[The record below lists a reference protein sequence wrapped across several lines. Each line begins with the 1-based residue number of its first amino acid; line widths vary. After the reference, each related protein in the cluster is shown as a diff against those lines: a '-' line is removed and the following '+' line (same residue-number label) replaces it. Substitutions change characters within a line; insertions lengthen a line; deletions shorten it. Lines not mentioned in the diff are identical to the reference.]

1 MAIRNEWYLNYM
13 TKLPAGLER
22 FVAQQILEHRGKDL
36 AIRRERLVAM
46 AASRFPD
53 IQEVDR
59 TVRRAIEKLRE
70 DGWLIGMNHNGDG
83 YYLIT
88 SREEYETFRDQ
99 YVKRAYTIIEK
110 ANSMDAVAKRVFSE
124 PISPIQ
130 VSLF

>member
-1 MAIRNEWYLNYM
+1 MAIRNEWYLTYL
-13 TKLPAGLER
+13 TRLPAGLER
-22 FVAQQILEHRGKDL
+22 FVAQLILDHRGKEL

-46 AASRFPD
+46 AASRFHD

-70 DGWLIGMNHNGDG
+70 DGWLIGMSHNGDG

-88 SREEYETFRDQ
+88 SRAEYDEFRDQ

-110 ANSMDAVAKRVFSE
+110 ANQMDAVAKRVFAE
-124 PISPIQ
+124 PIAPIQ